1 MSGKILR
8 RVAEKLKRIACKQQ
22 VLAVSHSPQVV
33 AAADRVFKLE
43 KDSEGNV
50 SIRVLKGEDLVR
62 ELAVMLSGDF
72 TESSLKMAQD
82 LLKSWEERWDTEL
95 KEQAQ

>member
-1 MSGKILR
+1 M
-8 RVAEKLKRIACKQQ
+8 
-22 VLAVSHSPQVV
+22 
-33 AAADRVFKLE
+33 
-43 KDSEGNV
+43 